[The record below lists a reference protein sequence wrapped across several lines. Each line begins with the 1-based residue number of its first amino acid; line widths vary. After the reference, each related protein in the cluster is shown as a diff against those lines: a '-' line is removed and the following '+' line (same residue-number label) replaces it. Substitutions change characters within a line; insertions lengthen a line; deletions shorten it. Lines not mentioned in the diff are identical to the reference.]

1 MLKLPDDIL
10 YLVFAHLDTAKDL
23 RALSLTNKRLHAII
37 NGDNDE
43 GWRVFVRT
51 RFPSL
56 YNTSLPTSWFTWPQL
71 AESLTWQ
78 SRAWDRRSLSFQAML
93 PMPPRPPR
101 RGQLTN
107 RRPHQAPFHPV
118 VDSHSNL
125 AMNEELLVWGAG
137 ENIVARRRSGR
148 RADWTPK
155 QTVWHRFE
163 GAEMGYRAG
172 YDDVTALSI
181 VEGACGRTGKLGM
194 VVGRG
199 NGHLALL
206 GAEDDDFGQKLADL
220 HPRQT
225 GEEVEGW
232 AQDNINSVDV
242 LHQSGHVAVATKAAV
257 LLYSLPQDDT
267 NMDVAPVACLNF
279 ATQASDDL
287 WESVG
292 GAKWMGKDT
301 LALGMTGRKNPLR
314 YVKVAPTGFEDV
326 MAVQSDALEDKFS
339 IEPNK
344 SSLCTSS
351 LTPID
356 ATSIT
361 GGHGSNLLLS
371 SWRDGSIR
379 LQDIRTSSPL
389 DLVYSDNI
397 DPWSALDT
405 LLPFGTSHF
414 VGGGPHGAT
423 IKVFDFRWPRQYFH
437 TAALPCGKEQ
447 PVPTPSQPFLPA
459 PTERKSQCFTCDHIS
474 GYKCRWHA
482 LSQDIYHRPN
492 GTFFFS
498 KSLPRASAYACV
510 WSMTRASVLSPN
522 FYIGL
527 SGGVVEANLATLPP
541 ISSAHETEV
550 DPHFGWVPCVQ
561 RDMGDSA
568 YEVHELDASLMETG
582 DGRLYPE
589 NLRSVRMPA
598 MRGKGWSR
606 ISEKMGDGVPERLVR
621 RHRLDERFHV
631 LPDFDRAD
639 LLEVVEDEKK
649 DEMGTWFDDG
659 DVDEVEPYLVA

>member
-1 MLKLPDDIL
+1 MLELPDDVL

-23 RALSLTNKRLHAII
+23 RALSLTNKRFHTVI
-37 NGDNDE
+37 NGDNNE

-56 YNTSLPTSWFTWPQL
+56 YLTSLPTSSFKWPQL
-71 AESLTWQ
+71 AKSLTWQ

-93 PMPPRPPR
+93 PTPPRAPR
-101 RGQLTN
+101 RGPATG

-118 VDSHSNL
+118 VDAHSNL
-125 AMNEELLVWGAG
+125 ATNEELVVWGAG
-137 ENIVARRRSGR
+137 ETIVARRRSGR
-148 RADWTPK
+148 KADWTPK
-155 QTVWHRFE
+155 QTVWHRVE
-163 GAEMGYRAG
+163 GAEMGYSAG

-181 VEGACGRTGKLGM
+181 VEGARGKPGKLGM
-194 VVGRG
+194 VVGRD

-206 GAEDDDFGQKLADL
+206 GAGNDDFGQRLADF
-220 HPRQT
+220 HPRHT
-225 GEEVEGW
+225 EEADAGW
-232 AQDNINSVDV
+232 FQEKINSVDV
-242 LHQSGHVAVATKAAV
+242 IHQQGCMAVATKAAV
-257 LLYSLPQDDT
+257 LLYSLPQDDAD
-267 NMDVAPVACLNF
+267 MDVAPSAYLSF
-279 ATQASDDL
+279 ATQASDDS

-301 LALGMTGRKNPLR
+301 LALGMSGRKDPLR
-314 YVKVAPTGFEDV
+314 YVKVSPTGFEDV
-326 MAVQSDALEDKFS
+326 VPVRNDALEAKFS

-379 LQDIRTSSPL
+379 LQDIRTPSSL

-447 PVPTPSQPFLPA
+447 PVPTPSQPFLSA
-459 PTERKSQCFTCDHIS
+459 PTDHKTRNFSCDHIA

-498 KSLPRASAYACV
+498 KSLPRATAYACV
-510 WSMTRASVLSPN
+510 WSMARASPLSPN

-541 ISSAHETEV
+541 ISSTHETEV
-550 DPHFGWVPCVQ
+550 DPHFGWVPSVQ
-561 RDMGDSA
+561 RDMGESS

-582 DGRLYPE
+582 DGQLYPE

-606 ISEKMGDGVPERLVR
+606 ISEKMGNGVPERLVR

-639 LLEVVEDEKK
+639 LLGLMEEESK
-649 DEMGTWFDDG
+649 DEQRTWFEDG
-659 DVDEVEPYLVA
+659 DVDEIEA